1 MNSMYPEKRSAKL
14 FLFFLAVVSL
24 TFSTAAAQTRK
35 TAAKPAAKTTA
46 AKKKD
51 AKKVPA
57 KTTAAAKKTQ
67 AKASSKTAKTS
78 AKKTDKNKKPTPKEL
93 AAQKKAEKNAP
104 KNKKLTAAQRRAQA
118 ERERKE
124 AARRAAALA
133 EQRRREQLA
142 REARAR
148 KIAFEKGLRTE
159 TIANILKD
167 STEGEDL
174 RVRQTAINALGERA
188 GTVVVMEAKT
198 GKIVSMVNQEWAVRH
213 GFKPCSTIKL
223 VTGVAG
229 LHEGLITEDGR
240 VTGTSGGMDLDDAL
254 ARSNNPYFQRV
265 GANLGG
271 EKMIAYA
278 KRLGLGQPTGI
289 NLEKEN
295 PGKLPY
301 GNNNPRIYSHA
312 DDFEVTPL
320 QLAVMVTAIANG
332 GERVVPKVSKA
343 RVERTSMTRSVRGVI
358 GLPDRSIQ
366 GVIPGMIG
374 AAEYG
379 TARRGVDASMGVA
392 GKTGSCIGRGSWV
405 GLFASVAP
413 VEDPKYAVVVITRG
427 QSERGR
433 IAAAIAGQIYKVLNA
448 DIKRDA
454 EKSLALKK
462 VKPVQPTA
470 AAEVDDEEADDDS
483 PEFGADA
490 VEVEP
495 RKVIVAGSSE
505 SRPTNQRVDPARKI
519 VTKTT
524 QTAPVFK
531 NVVIPYSKEAGGPK
545 EPAKERP
552 RIVVN

>member
-1 MNSMYPEKRSAKL
+1 
-14 FLFFLAVVSL
+14 
-24 TFSTAAAQTRK
+24 
-35 TAAKPAAKTTA
+35 
-46 AKKKD
+46 
-51 AKKVPA
+51 
-57 KTTAAAKKTQ
+57 
-67 AKASSKTAKTS
+67 
-78 AKKTDKNKKPTPKEL
+78 
-93 AAQKKAEKNAP
+93 
-104 KNKKLTAAQRRAQA
+104 
-118 ERERKE
+118 
-124 AARRAAALA
+124 
-133 EQRRREQLA
+133 
-142 REARAR
+142 
-148 KIAFEKGLRTE
+148 
-159 TIANILKD
+159 
-167 STEGEDL
+167 
-174 RVRQTAINALGERA
+174 
-188 GTVVVMEAKT
+188 
-198 GKIVSMVNQEWAVRH
+198 
-213 GFKPCSTIKL
+213 
-223 VTGVAG
+223 
-229 LHEGLITEDGR
+229 
-240 VTGTSGGMDLDDAL
+240 
-254 ARSNNPYFQRV
+254 
-265 GANLGG
+265 
-271 EKMIAYA
+271 MIAYA

-289 NLEKEN
+289 NLEREN

-358 GLPDRSIQ
+358 GLPDRSIN

-413 VEDPKYAVVVITRG
+413 IEDPKYAVVVITRG

-433 IAAAIAGQIYKVLNA
+433 IAAAIAGQIYKTLNA
-448 DIKRDA
+448 EIKRDA

-462 VKPVQPTA
+462 VKPILPTA
-470 AAEVDDEEADDDS
+470 EADVDDEEADDDS
-483 PEFGADA
+483 PEVKEDA

-505 SRPTNQRVDPARKI
+505 SRPVNQPVDPTRKI

-531 NVVIPYSKEAGGPK
+531 RVVIPYSKEAGGPK